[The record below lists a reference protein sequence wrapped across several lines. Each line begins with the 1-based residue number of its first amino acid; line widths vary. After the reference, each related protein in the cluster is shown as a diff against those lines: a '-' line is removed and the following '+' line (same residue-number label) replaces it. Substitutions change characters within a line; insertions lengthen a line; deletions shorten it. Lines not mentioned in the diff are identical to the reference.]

1 MSEQPGGRAAF
12 RYKSA
17 EIAVALIL
25 IALGALIAFDSL
37 RIGARWIADGPQTGY
52 FPLYIALILCI
63 VSAVNVVRA
72 LRIKPEANRSFVQVG
87 QLRLV
92 LSVLVP
98 AAVFVGVISW
108 TGLYL
113 AATLF
118 IAFFMYRLGGY
129 PWWKAASGGVGA
141 GVVLFVLFEIWF
153 LVPLP
158 KGPLERALGVG

>member
-1 MSEQPGGRAAF
+1 MSQDSDTRPALRHKG
-12 RYKSA
+12 A

-25 IALGALIAFDSL
+25 MAFGALIAFDSV

-52 FPLYIALILCI
+52 FPLYISLLLCA
-63 VSAVNVVRA
+63 VSAVNLALA
-72 LRIKPEANRSFVQVG
+72 LRMKPEANRTFVQRG
-87 QLRLV
+87 QLKLV

-129 PWWKAASGGVGA
+129 PWWKAASGGVGT
-141 GVVLFVLFEIWF
+141 GVVLFLLFEIWF